1 MKPNHTALALGLATA
16 LLCTTMANAAPEKK
30 IVLLT
35 GIAGDPMYVTMACGA
50 EAAAKKHGYAFDSQ
64 GPLKWDAALQRP
76 ILDSIIASKPAGII
90 VVPTDDT
97 ALTRALKQAQSQ
109 GIKIALAD
117 TRTKDLSVAV
127 SFVTADDDAV
137 GKSAFEAM
145 KKLAPEGGEVMSI
158 AGEPG
163 VSTSDGRVAAFRK
176 AVAADPKFK
185 DIGVQYGQSD
195 TTRAANVVSSTLQ
208 RHPHLVGIFSVD
220 SDDADGAAAAVRQAN
235 LTGKVQIVTVD
246 AVPGQITAVREGNQQ
261 ALIAQKPYEEGEQ
274 AAEQLIAAIEGRT
287 PKAKVLTD
295 TSIITKENVDTPAG
309 RAAAYKTQ
317 CQ

>member
-1 MKPNHTALALGLATA
+1 MKPNRIAFALSFVAMVAGSLAH
-16 LLCTTMANAAPEKK
+16 AADKR

-35 GIAGDPMYVTMACGA
+35 GIAGDPMYVTMGCGA
-50 EAAAKKHGYAFDSQ
+50 QDVAKKHGYTFDSQ

-163 VSTSDGRVAAFRK
+163 VSTSDGRVAAFRA

-195 TTRAANVVSSTLQ
+195 TTRAANVISSTLQ

-220 SDDADGAAAAVRQAN
+220 SDDADGAAAAIRQAN

-261 ALIAQKPYEEGEQ
+261 ALIAQKPYEEGAA
-274 AAEQLIAAIEGRT
+274 AAEQLIASIEGRT

-295 TSIITKENVDTPAG
+295 TTIITKANIDTPEG
-309 RAAAYKTQ
+309 KAAAYRTECSK
-317 CQ
+317 